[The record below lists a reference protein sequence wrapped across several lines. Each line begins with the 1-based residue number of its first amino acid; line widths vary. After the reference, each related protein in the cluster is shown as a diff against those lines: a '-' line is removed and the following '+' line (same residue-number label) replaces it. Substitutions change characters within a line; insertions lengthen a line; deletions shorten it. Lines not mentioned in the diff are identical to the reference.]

1 MSRPELQAPPEIYY
15 GDVEAKKYTKNTRNQ
30 QIQAD
35 MTYRALEL
43 MNLSSDE
50 PAMLLDIGCGSGLSG
65 EILDEEGYIWTGV
78 DIAPSMLEV
87 ALEREVEG
95 DLFLQDIGQGFG
107 FRPGSFD
114 GAIRWLEQLVSF
126 KLILNCGF
134 FPSVSVLQWLL
145 NAETSHPTSSPPH
158 RLNRFFTTLHS
169 ALRNPSRAVFQFYP
183 SSDDQIQLISS
194 IAQKAGFGGGIVV
207 DYPNSK
213 KAKKV
218 FLCLFVGG
226 GGAQQVPQGL
236 DGEVEEDGKAR
247 FERRRERERARSKSG
262 KRKPVKGRDWI
273 LKKKELYRKR
283 GKESVP
289 RDSKFTGRKRKP
301 VF

>member
-15 GDVEAKKYTKNTRNQ
+15 GDAEAAKYTNNTRIQ
-30 QIQAD
+30 QIQAE

-43 MNLSSDE
+43 LNLPPSE
-50 PAMLLDIGCGSGLSG
+50 PAFLLDIGCGSGLSG
-65 EILDEEGYIWTGV
+65 EILDEEGYIWVGA

-114 GAIRWLEQLVSF
+114 GAIS
-126 KLILNCGF
+126 I
-134 FPSVSVLQWLL
+134 SVLQWLL

-158 RLNRFFTTLHS
+158 RLTRFFTTLHS
-169 ALRNPSRAVFQFYP
+169 ALRNPSRAVLQFYP
-183 SSDDQIQLISS
+183 TSDDQVQLITS

-213 KAKKV
+213 KARKV
-218 FLCLFVGG
+218 FLCLFVGD
-226 GGAQQVPQGL
+226 GGAAAAQQLPRGL
-236 DGEVEEDGKAR
+236 DGDVGAEGEDAR
-247 FERRRERERARSKSG
+247 ATFEKRRQRESRREKNG
-262 KRKPVKGRDWI
+262 KQKVAKGGKDWI
-273 LKKKELYRKR
+273 LRKKELYRRR
-283 GKESVP
+283 GKEDVP
-289 RDSKFTGRKRKP
+289 RDSKYTGRKRRAA
-301 VF
+301 F